1 MAKGFFFFFF
11 FLFFFQLMRA
21 MLEQQTAHI
30 TTHHRM
36 PCYSPLSSSRT
47 AWNQSAS
54 LTHAVTATHGL
65 APLEIHRRGAI
76 TKKKIIIKKD
86 ILKKDSHWQHGSMVH
101 DD

>member
-76 TKKKIIIKKD
+76 TKKKNNNKKRHPEKRLSLATRID
-86 ILKKDSHWQHGSMVH
+86 GT
-101 DD
+101 